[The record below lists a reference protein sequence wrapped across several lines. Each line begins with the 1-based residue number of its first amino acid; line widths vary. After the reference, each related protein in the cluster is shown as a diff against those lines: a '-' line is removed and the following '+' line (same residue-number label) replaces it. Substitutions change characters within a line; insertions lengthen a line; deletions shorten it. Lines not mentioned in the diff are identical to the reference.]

1 MEGNIVKQM
10 CAGIDKSVVCVVFIT
25 RNYVQKVASDNMS
38 DNCKREFQYTER
50 RLTAKR
56 MISVVMEEYDSG
68 DAARYRQPQNWE
80 GPVGMSLGGN
90 LYIDMSH
97 DTEGDKFGA
106 KLDDLVREIL
116 KHTQEVEAGQ

>member
-25 RNYVQKVASDNMS
+25 RRYVQKVASDNNA
-38 DNCKREFQYTER
+38 DNCKKEFEYTDR

-56 MISVVMEEYDSG
+56 MISVVMEEYGS
-68 DAARYRQPQNWE
+68 DAEEYRQPENWE

>member
-25 RNYVQKVASDNMS
+25 RRYVQKVASDNNA
-38 DNCKREFQYTER
+38 DNCKKEFEYTDR

-56 MISVVMEEYDSG
+56 MISVVMEEYGS
-68 DAARYRQPQNWE
+68 DAAEYRQPENWE